1 MANINIDKEL
11 QKVFTNAVNF
21 ARANKHEYLT
31 LEHIFLYIL
40 KDGMIGTIL
49 TNLGI
54 ELSELESK
62 LKNHINENT
71 PKYSETDI
79 NQDPI
84 ETLTVS
90 RMMEDVISHASL
102 GGRTIITIEDI
113 FVSILKNDKAYSTYL
128 LKEQGLQKVDILEE
142 ISHGGSDEDE
152 EDFEDFEEIDELE
165 ELEESLQKDFRK
177 KKDEKSPL
185 AENSTELVAVAL
197 EGKIDPVIGRM
208 NEVARVIEILG
219 RRKKNNPILLGETGV
234 GKTAIVEAL
243 ALKIAN
249 NEIPDDLK
257 DAKIF
262 ALDMGGMIAG
272 TKYRGDFEK
281 KLKSVLKEVSK
292 SSKSILF
299 IDEIHQII
307 GAGSVGGSSMDAS
320 NILKPLLSSGKLK
333 CIGATTYE
341 EYRNDFTKDK
351 AFSRR
356 FAKVEVNEPNIEDSV
371 KILEGLKSKYEEFHG
386 VVYEEEALRLCV
398 ELSKKFITDRF
409 LPDSAIDV
417 LDEVAATKKYS
428 VKKGK
433 KPLKI
438 LASDVEKTISKMANI
453 PPKTATS
460 SDLTLLEKLE
470 TNLLKRV
477 YGQDEAIKKIS
488 KAIKINRAGL
498 GTSNKPIGSF
508 LFTGSTGVG
517 KTEVAK
523 ELAKVLGVHFA
534 RFDMSE
540 YGEAHTVSRLIGA
553 PAGYVGHEKGGL
565 LSEAIKKHPH
575 SVLLLDEIE
584 KAHPEL
590 LNILLQVMD
599 NAIIT
604 DNNGYKVDFQNVII
618 IMTSNLGAKSANVM
632 GFTKDESLNTDKAV
646 KNFFAPE
653 FRNRLDEIVKFA
665 PLDMKI
671 VLQVVGKFIGD
682 LENSLEDKKVK
693 ITITKKAKE
702 ELARLG
708 YDKEMGARPLIRVIR
723 DKIKLPLSEEI
734 LFGKLKN
741 GGDVKIDFKDDFVF
755 LYDEIKSK

>member
-21 ARANKHEYLT
+21 ARANRHEYLT

-54 ELSELESK
+54 ELGELETK
-62 LKNHINENT
+62 LGTHIRANT
-71 PKYSETDI
+71 PQYSESEV

-90 RMMEDVISHASL
+90 RMMEDVISHATL
-102 GGRTIITIEDI
+102 GGRTTITIEDI

-152 EDFEDFEEIDELE
+152 EDFEDFKDIDEIEEALE
-165 ELEESLQKDFRK
+165 KGLK
-177 KKDEKSPL
+177 KEKEKTPL
-185 AENSTELVAVAL
+185 TENSTELVALAL

-208 NEVARVIEILG
+208 SEVARVIEILG

-243 ALKIAN
+243 ALKIAS

-262 ALDMGGMIAG
+262 ALDMGSMVAG

-281 KLKSVLKEVSK
+281 KLKAVLKEVSK
-292 SSKSILF
+292 SRKSILF

-356 FAKVEVNEPNIEDSV
+356 FAKVEVNEPNIEDSI

-438 LASDVEKTISKMANI
+438 TLIDVEKTISKMANI

-460 SDLTLLEKLE
+460 SDLSLLEKLE
-470 TNLLKRV
+470 TNLKKRV
-477 YGQDEAIKKIS
+477 FGQDDAIVKIT
-488 KAIKINRAGL
+488 KAIKINKAGL
-498 GTSNKPIGSF
+498 GNENKPIGSF

-599 NAIIT
+599 NATIT

-632 GFTKDESLNTDKAV
+632 GFTKDEHLNTDKAV

-682 LENSLEDKKVK
+682 LETSLEDKKVK

-741 GGDVKIDFKDDFVF
+741 GGDVKIDFKEEFVF
-755 LYDEIKSK
+755 LYEVKK

>member
-21 ARANKHEYLT
+21 ARANRHEYLT

-54 ELSELESK
+54 ELGELETK
-62 LKNHINENT
+62 LGTHIRANT
-71 PKYSETDI
+71 PQYSESEV

-90 RMMEDVISHASL
+90 RMMEDVISHATL
-102 GGRTIITIEDI
+102 GGRTTITIEDI

-152 EDFEDFEEIDELE
+152 EDFEDFKDIDEIEEALE
-165 ELEESLQKDFRK
+165 KGLK
-177 KKDEKSPL
+177 KEKEKTPL
-185 AENSTELVAVAL
+185 AENSTELVALAL
-197 EGKIDPVIGRM
+197 EGKIDPVIGRES
-208 NEVARVIEILG
+208 EVARVIEILG

-262 ALDMGGMIAG
+262 ALDMGSMVAG

-281 KLKSVLKEVSK
+281 KLKAVLKEVSK
-292 SSKSILF
+292 SNKSILF

-356 FAKVEVNEPNIEDSV
+356 FAKVEVNEPNIEDSI

-438 LASDVEKTISKMANI
+438 TLIDVEKTISKMANI

-460 SDLTLLEKLE
+460 SDLSLLEKLE
-470 TNLLKRV
+470 TNLKKRV
-477 YGQDEAIKKIS
+477 FGQDDAIVKIT
-488 KAIKINRAGL
+488 KAIKINKAGL
-498 GTSNKPIGSF
+498 GNENKPIGSF

-599 NAIIT
+599 NATIT

-632 GFTKDESLNTDKAV
+632 GFTKDEHLNTDKAV

-682 LENSLEDKKVK
+682 LETSLNDKKVK

-741 GGDVKIDFKDDFVF
+741 GGVVKIDFKEEFVF
-755 LYDEIKSK
+755 VYEVKQ

>member
-1 MANINIDKEL
+1 MANINIDKDL

-21 ARANKHEYLT
+21 ARGNRHEYLT
-31 LEHIFLYIL
+31 SEHIFLYIL
-40 KDGMIGTIL
+40 KDTMIETIL
-49 TNLGI
+49 SNLGI
-54 ELSELESK
+54 ELPLLEKK
-62 LKNHINENT
+62 LKKHILETT
-71 PKYSETDI
+71 PQYSETDI

-84 ETLTVS
+84 ETITVS
-90 RMMEDVISHASL
+90 NMMQQLISHAGLS
-102 GGRTIITIEDI
+102 GRYTITIEDV
-113 FVSILKNDKAYSTYL
+113 FVSILKDEKTYSTYL

-142 ISHGGSDEDE
+142 ISHGGNEQNE
-152 EDFEDFEEIDELE
+152 EDFEEFYDDIE
-165 ELEESLQKDFRK
+165 ELDEDLSDQVQKKEGKKSSLAQ
-177 KKDEKSPL
+177 
-185 AENSTELVAVAL
+185 NSTELVALAID
-197 EGKIDPVIGRM
+197 GKIDPVIGREK
-208 NEVARVIEILG
+208 EVARVIEILG

-234 GKTAIVEAL
+234 GKTAIAEAL
-243 ALKIAN
+243 ALKIAA
-249 NEIPDDLK
+249 NEVPEDLK

-262 ALDMGGMIAG
+262 ALDMGNMVAG

-281 KLKSVLKEVSK
+281 KLKSVLQEVSK
-292 SSKSILF
+292 NKKSILF

-320 NILKPLLSSGKLK
+320 NILKPLLSDGKLK

-341 EYRNDFTKDK
+341 EYRTDFTKDK

-356 FAKVEVNEPNIEDSV
+356 FAKVEVKEPNIEDSI
-371 KILEGLKSKYEEFHG
+371 KILQGLKGKYEEFHG
-386 VVYEEEALRLCV
+386 VVYDEEALRLCV

-417 LDEVAATKKYS
+417 MDEVAATKKYS

-438 LASDVEKTISKMANI
+438 LSSDVEQTISKMANI
-453 PPKTATS
+453 PPKTATA

-470 TNLLKRV
+470 SNLLKRV
-477 YGQDEAIKKIS
+477 FGQDSAIKTIT
-488 KAIKINRAGL
+488 KAIKINRSGL
-498 GTSNKPIGSF
+498 GNENKPVGTF
-508 LFTGSTGVG
+508 LFTGTTGVG

-575 SVLLLDEIE
+575 CVLLLDEIE

-599 NAIIT
+599 NATLT

-618 IMTSNLGAKSANVM
+618 IMTSNLGAKSGNVM
-632 GFTKDESLNTDKAV
+632 GFTKDATLNTDKAV

-653 FRNRLDEIVKFA
+653 FRNRLDEIVKFN
-665 PLDMKI
+665 PLELKT
-671 VLQVVGKFIGD
+671 VLLVVGKFIAD
-682 LENSLEDKKVK
+682 LELSLKEKNIK
-693 ITITKKAKE
+693 ITLSKKAKE

-708 YDKEMGARPLIRVIR
+708 FDKEMGARPLVRVIR
-723 DKIKLPLSEEI
+723 DKIKLPLSDEI

-741 GGDVKIDFKDDFVF
+741 GGSVKIDFRDEFVF
-755 LYDEIKSK
+755 LYS

>member
-21 ARANKHEYLT
+21 ARANRHEYLT

-54 ELSELESK
+54 ELGELETK
-62 LKNHINENT
+62 LKTHITGNT
-71 PKYSETDI
+71 PQYSENEV

-84 ETLTVS
+84 ETITVS
-90 RMMEDVISHASL
+90 RMMEDVISHATL
-102 GGRTIITIEDI
+102 GGRTTITIEDI

-142 ISHGGSDEDE
+142 ISHGGNDEDE
-152 EDFEDFEEIDELE
+152 EDFEDFEDIE
-165 ELEESLQKDFRK
+165 ELEESLQKGLK
-177 KKDEKSPL
+177 KEKEKTPL
-185 AENSTELVAVAL
+185 TENSTELVALAL
-197 EGKIDPVIGRM
+197 EGKIDPVIGREG
-208 NEVARVIEILG
+208 EVARVIEILG

-262 ALDMGGMIAG
+262 ALDMGSMVAG

-281 KLKSVLKEVSK
+281 KLKAVIKEVSK
-292 SSKSILF
+292 SNKSILF

-356 FAKVEVNEPNIEDSV
+356 FAKVEVNEPNIEDSI

-438 LASDVEKTISKMANI
+438 TSIDVEKTISKMANI

-460 SDLTLLEKLE
+460 SDLSLLEKLE
-470 TNLLKRV
+470 TNLKKRV
-477 YGQDEAIKKIS
+477 FGQDDAIVKIT
-488 KAIKINRAGL
+488 KAIKINKAGL
-498 GTSNKPIGSF
+498 GNDNKPIGSF

-599 NAIIT
+599 NATIT

-632 GFTKDESLNTDKAV
+632 GFTKDEHLNTDKAV

-682 LENSLEDKKVK
+682 LETSLNDKKVK

-741 GGDVKIDFKDDFVF
+741 GGDVKIDFKEEFVF
-755 LYDEIKSK
+755 LYEVKQ

>member
-21 ARANKHEYLT
+21 ARANRHEYLT

-54 ELSELESK
+54 ELDVLETK
-62 LKNHINENT
+62 LKNHITGNT
-71 PKYSETDI
+71 PKYSETDV

-102 GGRTIITIEDI
+102 GGRTTITIEDI

-142 ISHGGSDEDE
+142 ISHGGNDEDDE
-152 EDFEDFEEIDELE
+152 EYEDFEEIDELE
-165 ELEESLQKDFRK
+165 ESLQKDIRK
-177 KKDEKSPL
+177 KKEDKSPL
-185 AENSTELVAVAL
+185 AENSTELVALAL
-197 EGKIDPVIGRM
+197 EGKIDPVIGREG
-208 NEVARVIEILG
+208 EVARIIEILG

-257 DAKIF
+257 NAKIF
-262 ALDMGGMIAG
+262 ALDMGSMVAG

-281 KLKSVLKEVSK
+281 KLKAVLKEVSK
-292 SSKSILF
+292 SNKSILF

-356 FAKVEVNEPNIEDSV
+356 FAKVEVNEPNIEDSI

-386 VVYEEEALRLCV
+386 VVYDEEALRLCV
-398 ELSKKFITDRF
+398 ELSKKFIIDRF

-438 LASDVEKTISKMANI
+438 TSIDVEKTISKMANI

-460 SDLTLLEKLE
+460 SDLSLLEKLE
-470 TNLLKRV
+470 TNLKKRV
-477 YGQDEAIKKIS
+477 FGQDDAILKIT
-488 KAIKINRAGL
+488 KAIKINKAGL
-498 GTSNKPIGSF
+498 GNDNKPIGSF

-575 SVLLLDEIE
+575 CVLLLDEIE

-599 NAIIT
+599 NATIT

-632 GFTKDESLNTDKAV
+632 GFTKDATLNTDKAV

-671 VLQVVGKFIGD
+671 VLQVVGKFIND
-682 LENSLEDKKVK
+682 LETSLNDKKVK

-734 LFGKLKN
+734 LFGKLKD
-741 GGDVKIDFKDDFVF
+741 GGAVKIDFKEEFVF
-755 LYDEIKSK
+755 LYELKK

>member
-1 MANINIDKEL
+1 MANININKEL

-31 LEHIFLYIL
+31 SEHIFLYIL
-40 KDGMIGTIL
+40 KDGMISTIL

-54 ELSELESK
+54 DLGELETK
-62 LKNHINENT
+62 LKNYIQINT
-71 PKYSETDI
+71 PRFSETDV

-84 ETLTVS
+84 ETLGVS
-90 RMMEDVISHASL
+90 TMMEEVITHASL
-102 GGRTIITIEDI
+102 GGRNTITIEDI

-152 EDFEDFEEIDELE
+152 DEFDDFEDIDEIEEALE
-165 ELEESLQKDFRK
+165 KGLK
-177 KKDEKSPL
+177 KEKEKTPL
-185 AENSTELVAVAL
+185 AENSTELVALAL
-197 EGKIDPVIGRM
+197 EGKIDPVIGREG
-208 NEVARVIEILG
+208 EVARVIEILG

-243 ALKIAN
+243 ALKIAS

-262 ALDMGGMIAG
+262 ALDMGSMVAG

-281 KLKSVLKEVSK
+281 KLKAVLKEVSK
-292 SSKSILF
+292 SNKSILF

-356 FAKVEVNEPNIEDSV
+356 FAKVEVNEPNIEDSI

-386 VVYEEEALRLCV
+386 VVYEDEALRLCV

-438 LASDVEKTISKMANI
+438 TSIDVEKTISKMANI

-460 SDLTLLEKLE
+460 SDLSLLEKLE
-470 TNLLKRV
+470 TNLKKRV
-477 YGQDEAIKKIS
+477 FGQDDAIVKIT
-488 KAIKINRAGL
+488 KAIKINKAGL
-498 GTSNKPIGSF
+498 GNDNKPIGSF

-599 NAIIT
+599 NATIT

-632 GFTKDESLNTDKAV
+632 GFTKDEHLNTDKAV

-682 LENSLEDKKVK
+682 LETSLNDKKVK

-741 GGDVKIDFKDDFVF
+741 GGDVKIDFKEEFLF
-755 LYDEIKSK
+755 LYELKQ

>member
-185 AENSTELVAVAL
+185 SENSTELVALAL

-599 NAIIT
+599 NATIT

>member
-21 ARANKHEYLT
+21 ARANRHEYLT

-54 ELSELESK
+54 ELGELETK
-62 LKNHINENT
+62 LKTHITGNT
-71 PKYSETDI
+71 PQYSESEV

-90 RMMEDVISHASL
+90 RMMEDVISHATL
-102 GGRTIITIEDI
+102 GGRTTITIEDI

-152 EDFEDFEEIDELE
+152 EDFEDFEDIE
-165 ELEESLQKDFRK
+165 ELEESLQKGLK
-177 KKDEKSPL
+177 KPADGKSPL
-185 AENSTELVAVAL
+185 AENSTELVALAL
-197 EGKIDPVIGRM
+197 EGKIDPVIGREG
-208 NEVARVIEILG
+208 EVARVIEILG

-243 ALKIAN
+243 ALKIAS

-262 ALDMGGMIAG
+262 ALDMGSMVAG

-281 KLKSVLKEVSK
+281 KFKAVLKEVSK
-292 SSKSILF
+292 SNKSILF

-356 FAKVEVNEPNIEDSV
+356 FAKVEVNEPNIEDSI

-438 LASDVEKTISKMANI
+438 TSIDVEKTISKMANI

-460 SDLTLLEKLE
+460 SDLSLLEKLE
-470 TNLLKRV
+470 TNLKKRV
-477 YGQDEAIKKIS
+477 FGQDDAIVKIT
-488 KAIKINRAGL
+488 KAIKINKAGL
-498 GTSNKPIGSF
+498 GNDNKPIGSF

-599 NAIIT
+599 NATIT

-632 GFTKDESLNTDKAV
+632 GFTKDEHLNTDKAV

-682 LENSLEDKKVK
+682 LETSLNDKKVK

-741 GGDVKIDFKDDFVF
+741 GGDVKIDFKEEFVF
-755 LYDEIKSK
+755 LYEVKQ

>member
-54 ELSELESK
+54 ELSDLEMK
-62 LKNHINENT
+62 IKNHIQLNT
-71 PKYSETDI
+71 PKYSETDL

-84 ETLTVS
+84 ETLGVS
-90 RMMEDVISHASL
+90 SMMEEVISHAGLS
-102 GGRTIITIEDI
+102 GRHTITIEDI

-142 ISHGGSDEDE
+142 ISHGGNDEEEDE
-152 EDFEDFEEIDELE
+152 FEDFDDIE
-165 ELEESLQKDFRK
+165 ELEAELQKGLKGDK
-177 KKDEKSPL
+177 NSKSPL
-185 AENSTELVAVAL
+185 AENSTELVALAL
-197 EGKIDPVIGRM
+197 EGKIDPVIGREG
-208 NEVARVIEILG
+208 EVGRVIEILG

-249 NEIPDDLK
+249 EDVPDDIK
-257 DAKIF
+257 GAKVF
-262 ALDMGGMIAG
+262 ALDMGSMVAG

-281 KLKSVLKEVSK
+281 KLKSVIKEVSK
-292 SSKSILF
+292 SRKSILF

-356 FAKVEVNEPNIEDSV
+356 FAKVEVKEPNIEDSI

-386 VVYEEEALRLCV
+386 VVYESEAIRLCV

-438 LASDVEKTISKMANI
+438 LSSDVEKTISKMANI

-470 TNLLKRV
+470 SNLMKRV

-498 GTSNKPIGSF
+498 GSNNKPIGSF
-508 LFTGSTGVG
+508 LFTGTTGVG

-523 ELAKVLGVHFA
+523 ELAKVLGVQIA

-575 SVLLLDEIE
+575 CVLLLDEIE

-599 NAIIT
+599 NATIT

-618 IMTSNLGAKSANVM
+618 IMTSNLGAKAANVM

-653 FRNRLDEIVKFA
+653 FRNRLDEIVKFNQ
-665 PLDMKI
+665 LDQKTI
-671 VLQVVGKFIGD
+671 LLVIGKFIDD
-682 LENSLEDKKVK
+682 LESSLEDKKVK

-702 ELARLG
+702 ELAKLG
-708 YDKEMGARPLIRVIR
+708 YNKELGARPLDRVIR
-723 DKIKLPLSEEI
+723 DKIKLPLSDEI

-741 GGDVKIDFKDDFVF
+741 GGTVKIDFKEEF
-755 LYDEIKSK
+755 LFSYL

>member
-21 ARANKHEYLT
+21 ARANRHEYLT

-54 ELSELESK
+54 ELGELETK
-62 LKNHINENT
+62 LKTHITGNT
-71 PKYSETDI
+71 PQYSENEV

-90 RMMEDVISHASL
+90 RMMEDVITHATL
-102 GGRTIITIEDI
+102 GGRTTITIEDI

-142 ISHGGSDEDE
+142 ISHGGSDDDE
-152 EDFEDFEEIDELE
+152 EDFEEFDEIEEF
-165 ELEESLQKDFRK
+165 EESLQKGLK
-177 KKDEKSPL
+177 KPEDGKSPL
-185 AENSTELVAVAL
+185 AENSTELVALAID
-197 EGKIDPVIGRM
+197 GKIDPVIGRE
-208 NEVARVIEILG
+208 NEVNRVIEILG

-243 ALKIAN
+243 ALKIAS
-249 NEIPDDLK
+249 NEVPEDLK

-262 ALDMGGMIAG
+262 ALDMGNMVAG

-292 SSKSILF
+292 SKKSILF

-320 NILKPLLSSGKLK
+320 NILKPLLSDGKLK

-341 EYRNDFTKDK
+341 EYRTDFTKDK

-356 FAKVEVNEPNIEDSV
+356 FAKVEVKEPNIEDSI
-371 KILEGLKSKYEEFHG
+371 KILQGLKGKYEEFHG
-386 VVYEEEALRLCV
+386 VIYNDDAIALCV

-417 LDEVAATKKYS
+417 MDEVAATKKYS

-438 LASDVEKTISKMANI
+438 LSSDVEQTISKMANI
-453 PPKTATS
+453 PPKTATA

-470 TNLLKRV
+470 SNLLKRV
-477 YGQDEAIKKIS
+477 FGQDSAIKTIT
-488 KAIKINRAGL
+488 KAIKINRSGL
-498 GTSNKPIGSF
+498 GNENKPVGTF
-508 LFTGSTGVG
+508 LFTGTTGVG

-575 SVLLLDEIE
+575 CVLLLDEIE

-599 NAIIT
+599 NATLT

-632 GFTKDESLNTDKAV
+632 GFTKDEHLNTDKAV

-682 LENSLEDKKVK
+682 LETSLNDKKVK

-741 GGDVKIDFKDDFVF
+741 GGSVKIDFRDEFLF
-755 LYDEIKSK
+755 LYEVKK